1 MGRGGASTPGTSAAG
16 SGGVR
21 FCRWNVEKSNALTV
35 STSSPSGRRHQ
46 GSRSSGHGV
55 WAWPQSRRAE
65 DVREEAIRGADTS
78 RRAGWTCVGR
88 SEQRCWPEGR
98 FRAPVVPPAQTPPR
112 ALRQSGPRLQGVD
125 RRERPPQPTGLGSRT
140 APRRAPHSGHAVPCG
155 AAASSYPH
163 DPHRPWRSHQT
174 PRAARAILGKEI
186 VASTIIDQ
194 TLKLMPRPSHRT
206 RVGTTLR
213 GGWGSVMPSSPAAHS
228 ASDADTSWPSTV
240 SRRYTRSCS
249 ARLFQT

>member
-1 MGRGGASTPGTSAAG
+1 MTPRGTLRTAILALRATLDTRTYRQHIPLRVSGGRGCPRTQGA
-16 SGGVR
+16 
-21 FCRWNVEKSNALTV
+21 
-35 STSSPSGRRHQ
+35 
-46 GSRSSGHGV
+46 
-55 WAWPQSRRAE
+55 
-65 DVREEAIRGADTS
+65 
-78 RRAGWTCVGR
+78 
-88 SEQRCWPEGR
+88 
-98 FRAPVVPPAQTPPR
+98 
-112 ALRQSGPRLQGVD
+112 D
-125 RRERPPQPTGLGSRT
+125 RRERSTQPTCFGSRT

-240 SRRYTRSCS
+240 SRRYTRSFS